1 MVVDCP
7 GRGDAGKGEW
17 SNKTEVA
24 TTITM
29 SATDLQ
35 RLLCGVVTMMD
46 LYMGRRA
53 HNFGCKAAGIQVET
67 LVNEVVSLV
76 KARNRGTFF
85 NL

>member
-7 GRGDAGKGEW
+7 GRGDAGKGKW
-17 SNKTEVA
+17 SNKAEVA

-53 HNFGCKAAGIQVET
+53 DNSGCKAAGSQVET

-76 KARNRGTFF
+76 KTRNRGTFF